1 MQKRFKTRLLQV
13 TPLIGLGILVF
24 FLGIGFGLAKHQ
36 VHPSAVLN
44 DPFPEFLSVTL
55 LKNERITREDLI
67 GNFRLVNVWAS
78 WCTACLE
85 EHDLLLELA
94 RSSTISIIGINYRDQ
109 AEDAKTWL
117 YERGNPYEKVVVDAQ
132 GEICVDLGVYG
143 APESFLI
150 DPEGIIRAKHVG
162 VMTRTAWLEEF
173 QPWLEPKVEQ
183 H

>member
-1 MQKRFKTRLLQV
+1 MKKRFKTRLLQV
-13 TPLIGLGILVF
+13 TPLIGFGILVF

-44 DPFPEFLSVTL
+44 DPFPEFSSVTL
-55 LKNERITREDLI
+55 LDDESITQDDLI
-67 GNFRLVNVWAS
+67 GNYRLVNVWAS
-78 WCTACLE
+78 WCTACIE

-94 RSSTISIIGINYRDQ
+94 RSGTISIIGINYRDQ

-143 APESFLI
+143 APESFLV
-150 DPEGIIRAKHVG
+150 DPEGIIRAKQVG
-162 VMTRTAWLEEF
+162 VLTRTAWTEEF
-173 QPWLEPKVEQ
+173 QPWLEASAEQ
-183 H
+183 N